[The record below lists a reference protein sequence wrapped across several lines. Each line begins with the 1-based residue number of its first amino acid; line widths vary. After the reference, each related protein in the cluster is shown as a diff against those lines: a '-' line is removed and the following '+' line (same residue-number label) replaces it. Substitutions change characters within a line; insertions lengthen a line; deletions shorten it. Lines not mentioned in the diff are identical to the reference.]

1 MQTIIKDVR
10 ILDLREVS
18 IDAISKI
25 KSVENVKTVVVSTEN
40 VEAFMKVPRVD
51 VRSHLIV
58 HPDESLFIGQ
68 IEFNDSFL
76 SELPENTKLVIL
88 GHLLIDGFSTS
99 LFNERVKDLRV
110 YGQIFYSDKRSVGAL
125 LARLERLQGQ
135 LLRMKPNAIRWIGV
149 TNLTASKLASLAGQ
163 PVIGI
168 GPVNIDPDL
177 TPEDIKSGI
186 SSMVHIG
193 EISGPE
199 ESICALLSV
208 CDAHLGTYTVKAEVA
223 QRATAG

>member
-1 MQTIIKDVR
+1 MQTIIKDLP

-18 IDAISKI
+18 IDAISRI
-25 KSVENVKTVVVSTEN
+25 ASVENVKTIVLSTEN
-40 VEAFMKVPRVD
+40 AEAFMKVPRVE

-58 HPDESLFIGQ
+58 QPDESLFIGQ

-76 SELPENTKLVIL
+76 SQLSKNTKLVIL

-99 LFNERVKDLRV
+99 LFNERIQGLRV
-110 YGQIFYSDKRSVGAL
+110 YGQIFYADKRSVGAL
-125 LARLERLQGQ
+125 LARLDRLQGQ
-135 LLRMKPNAIRWIGV
+135 LLRMQPNAVRWIGV
-149 TNLTASKLASLAGQ
+149 TNLTASKLAGLAGQ

-168 GPVNIDPDL
+168 GPVNIDPGL
-177 TPEDIKSGI
+177 TPEDITSGI

-193 EISGPE
+193 EITGPE

-208 CDAHLGTYTVKAEVA
+208 CDRHLGTYLVKSDVA
-223 QRATAG
+223 QCATV